1 MNQFLN
7 PKMLLIESSIFM
19 FLFSTS
25 FLIMPLASELSLSGD
40 NFLLTVT
47 ALWFWL
53 SAILSG
59 ITFLLANKKRKAA
72 TGTMKS
78 RPGIFCFFK
87 NPWAKLADS
96 AFGISLSGFILVT
109 IAAPKSYLL
118 YILVS
123 LSVYTFL
130 MHCVLNGKNYQ
141 YAIEINNPQKFAAK
155 GEGKK

>member
-1 MNQFLN
+1 MSQLTN

-72 TGTMKS
+72 TGTIKS

-87 NPWAKLADS
+87 NPWAKLADA
-96 AFGISLSGFILVT
+96 AFGVSLSGLILVT
-109 IAAPKSYLL
+109 ITASKSYLP

-123 LSVYTFL
+123 LSVFTFL

-141 YAIEINNPQKFAAK
+141 YAIETCNPRKFASK
-155 GEGKK
+155 GEEKK